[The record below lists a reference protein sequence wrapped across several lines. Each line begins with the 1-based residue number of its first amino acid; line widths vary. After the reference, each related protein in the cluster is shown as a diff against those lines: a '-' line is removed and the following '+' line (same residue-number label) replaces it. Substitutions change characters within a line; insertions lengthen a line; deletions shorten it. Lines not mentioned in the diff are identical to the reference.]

1 MGRPRP
7 GRQLSPGEIARS
19 DRLYDRTTDQPTED
33 APGTPSAA
41 DALPGTEP
49 HPEQALNPATVHQV
63 KQVSLGGGITLIG
76 LGLAFLA
83 YRMRRTG

>member
-7 GRQLSPGEIARS
+7 GRQLSPGEIAHS
-19 DRLYDRTTDQPTED
+19 DRLYDQATAQPTED
-33 APGTPSAA
+33 VPGMPSAA

-49 HPEQALNPATVHQV
+49 HSEQALSPATVHQV
-63 KQVSLGGGITLIG
+63 KQVSLGGGLALIG